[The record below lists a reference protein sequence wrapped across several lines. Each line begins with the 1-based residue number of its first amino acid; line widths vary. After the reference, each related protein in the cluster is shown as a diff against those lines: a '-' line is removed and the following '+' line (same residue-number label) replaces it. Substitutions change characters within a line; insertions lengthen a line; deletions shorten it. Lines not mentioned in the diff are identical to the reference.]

1 MESTNNSPDVSHSSL
16 RLSERLATPY
26 RSFSILRGFGELGT
40 ECILLYGHAY
50 ARMKRIQRSVTVR
63 RLVVFLKPPDLLH
76 FSLMAGAVHI
86 ARPTCT
92 GVRRDAQHLSFC
104 LCPGS
109 GSACEA
115 GTCAAHRDRVPRVA
129 RVSTAPPSCPH
140 APSGVRKATDGQ
152 PFSVVHCVWAALELS
167 ALWNGAPGW
176 APGEGAL
183 DSARAPTPAQ
193 CTSRQH
199 GLPDRRRRSEV
210 VFVIIHHVSTTV
222 RLYVVHDGRIHT
234 QTKIHSQRAAS
245 DWKSTRL
252 RTAPP
257 MRPQWPPPNHDPSF
271 RKVLG
276 FC

>member
-1 MESTNNSPDVSHSSL
+1 MDNSLTLALMSVTVHYGYRGGLRRLIVVSQTSGASESL
-16 RLSERLATPY
+16 ER
-26 RSFSILRGFGELGT
+26 R
-40 ECILLYGHAY
+40 Y

-140 APSGVRKATDGQ
+140 APSGVRKAADGQ
-152 PFSVVHCVWAALELS
+152 PLSV
-167 ALWNGAPGW
+167 GW
-176 APGEGAL
+176 
-183 DSARAPTPAQ
+183 
-193 CTSRQH
+193 CTGCGGVCKLH
-199 GLPDRRRRSEV
+199 
-210 VFVIIHHVSTTV
+210 
-222 RLYVVHDGRIHT
+222 
-234 QTKIHSQRAAS
+234 
-245 DWKSTRL
+245 
-252 RTAPP
+252 
-257 MRPQWPPPNHDPSF
+257 
-271 RKVLG
+271 
-276 FC
+276 

>member
-1 MESTNNSPDVSHSSL
+1 MLAWRVQTIALMSVSSL

-140 APSGVRKATDGQ
+140 APSGVRKAADGQ
-152 PFSVVHCVWAALELS
+152 PLSV
-167 ALWNGAPGW
+167 GW
-176 APGEGAL
+176 
-183 DSARAPTPAQ
+183 
-193 CTSRQH
+193 CTGCGGVCKLH
-199 GLPDRRRRSEV
+199 
-210 VFVIIHHVSTTV
+210 
-222 RLYVVHDGRIHT
+222 
-234 QTKIHSQRAAS
+234 
-245 DWKSTRL
+245 
-252 RTAPP
+252 
-257 MRPQWPPPNHDPSF
+257 
-271 RKVLG
+271 
-276 FC
+276 

>member
-1 MESTNNSPDVSHSSL
+1 MKSTNNSPDASYSSL

-109 GSACEA
+109 GSVC
-115 GTCAAHRDRVPRVA
+115 
-129 RVSTAPPSCPH
+129 
-140 APSGVRKATDGQ
+140 VRGGH
-152 PFSVVHCVWAALELS
+152 VC
-167 ALWNGAPGW
+167 GAPR
-176 APGEGAL
+176 PGAARRPREHC
-183 DSARAPTPAQ
+183 SAQLPA
-193 CTSRQH
+193 CAER
-199 GLPDRRRRSEV
+199 
-210 VFVIIHHVSTTV
+210 
-222 RLYVVHDGRIHT
+222 
-234 QTKIHSQRAAS
+234 
-245 DWKSTRL
+245 
-252 RTAPP
+252 
-257 MRPQWPPPNHDPSF
+257 RPQGGGWPALICWLVHWVWPCGLH
-271 RKVLG
+271 
-276 FC
+276 